1 LRRRLR
7 SAERRNDDAT
17 RLGSSRVKTPLSRV
31 SASLCSVTCRDQRR
45 PACFDLGFF
54 RAALLRLWVLRGA
67 LRPRLDTLCAVAA
80 ISDKPG
86 WAETGSSRV
95 GKGAMSNTF
104 RYLAFAASC
113 LLLAPIAA
121 AAQTYPSRQ
130 ITLIVP
136 FAPGGPADFLGRLV
150 GQKMGED
157 LGQQIVVDNRP
168 GANTII
174 GAQAVAKAAPDGYT
188 LLMAIDGT
196 LVMNPFLYTKLAY
209 DPFRDFVPVSLLA
222 LVPSALVGNIDIPVN
237 SIKELVDQE
246 KAKPGTFQIGISTPT
261 SQVNVGLLNMM
272 AGTNFGI
279 VPYRGGTT
287 QITGI
292 LAGDIPLGMES
303 INVARPLWRDKRL
316 KILGLVSAQR
326 LSLAP
331 EIATI
336 AETFPGY
343 DLGIW
348 QSIVTPAGTPG
359 AVVNVLH
366 AAIRKVLAMP
376 EVREKLLAA
385 GIEPASSATPQEF
398 AAFIRSQADTRAKVI
413 AAVGMKLD

>member
-1 LRRRLR
+1 MKIR
-7 SAERRNDDAT
+7 
-17 RLGSSRVKTPLSRV
+17 
-31 SASLCSVTCRDQRR
+31 
-45 PACFDLGFF
+45 
-54 RAALLRLWVLRGA
+54 W
-67 LRPRLDTLCAVAA
+67 
-80 ISDKPG
+80 
-86 WAETGSSRV
+86 
-95 GKGAMSNTF
+95 
-104 RYLAFAASC
+104 LAY
-113 LLLAPIAA
+113 AA
-121 AAQTYPSRQ
+121 AFLTFLTSAADAQTYPARQ
-130 ITLIVP
+130 ITLVVP
-136 FAPGGPADFLGRLV
+136 FAPGGPADFLGRLI
-150 GQKMGED
+150 GLKMSED

-196 LVMNPFLYTKLAY
+196 LVMNPFLYSKLAY
-209 DPFRDFVPVSLLA
+209 DPFKDFTPISLIA
-222 LVPSALVGNIDIPVN
+222 LVPSAVVGNINIPVN
-237 SIKELVDQE
+237 SIKELVEQE

-272 AGTNFGI
+272 AGTNFSM

-292 LAGDIPLGMES
+292 LAGDIPL
-303 INVARPLWRDKRL
+303 WRDKKV

-331 EIATI
+331 DIATI

-348 QSIVTPAGTPG
+348 QSIVAPAGTPRD
-359 AVVNVLH
+359 VVTKLH
-366 AAIRKVLAMP
+366 GSIRKVLAMP
-376 EVREKLLAA
+376 EVRDKLLTA
-385 GIEPASSATPQEF
+385 GIEPAISNTPEEF

-413 AAVGMKLD
+413 QAVGMKLD

>member
-1 LRRRLR
+1 MG
-7 SAERRNDDAT
+7 T
-17 RLGSSRVKTPLSRV
+17 V
-31 SASLCSVTCRDQRR
+31 
-45 PACFDLGFF
+45 
-54 RAALLRLWVLRGA
+54 RAALAA
-67 LRPRLDTLCAVAA
+67 LL
-80 ISDKPG
+80 
-86 WAETGSSRV
+86 
-95 GKGAMSNTF
+95 
-104 RYLAFAASC
+104 FA
-113 LLLAPIAA
+113 LLSIPA
-121 AAQTYPSRQ
+121 AAQPFPARS
-130 ITLIVP
+130 ITLVVP
-136 FAPGGPADFLGRLV
+136 FAPGGPADFLGRLI

-196 LVMNPFLYTKLAY
+196 LVMNPFLYSRLAY
-209 DPFRDFVPVSLLA
+209 DPFKDFAPVSLIA
-222 LVPSALVGNIDIPVN
+222 LVPSALVGNVKLAPDTL
-237 SIKELVDQE
+237 KELVERE

-261 SQVNVGLLNMM
+261 SQVNVGLLNQM
-272 AGTNFGI
+272 AGTDFQM

-303 INVARPLWRDKRL
+303 VNVSLPLWREKKV

-331 EIATI
+331 DIPTI

-348 QSIVTPAGTPG
+348 QSIVAPAGTPKEIV
-359 AVVNVLH
+359 ARLH
-366 AAIRKVLAMP
+366 RSISKVLAMP
-376 EVREKLLAA
+376 EVREKLTTA
-385 GIEPASSATPQEF
+385 GIEPAVSKSPEDF
-398 AAFIRSQADTRAKVI
+398 AEFIRSQAEVRAKVI
-413 AAVGMKLD
+413 KAVGLKLD

>member
-1 LRRRLR
+1 MKMSLAGLACAAAVLAV
-7 SAERRNDDAT
+7 S
-17 RLGSSRVKTPLSRV
+17 V
-31 SASLCSVTCRDQRR
+31 SAAIAQSY
-45 PACFDLGFF
+45 PA
-54 RAALLRLWVLRGA
+54 
-67 LRPRLDTLCAVAA
+67 
-80 ISDKPG
+80 
-86 WAETGSSRV
+86 
-95 GKGAMSNTF
+95 
-104 RYLAFAASC
+104 
-113 LLLAPIAA
+113 
-121 AAQTYPSRQ
+121 RQ
-130 ITLIVP
+130 ITLVVP
-136 FAPGGPADFLGRLV
+136 FAPGGPAGFLGRLF

-157 LGQQIVVDNRP
+157 LGQQVVIDNRP

-174 GAQAVAKAAPDGYT
+174 GAQAVAKAPPDGYT

-196 LVMNPFLYTKLAY
+196 LVMNPFLYSKLAY
-209 DPFRDFVPVSLLA
+209 DPFKDFVPVSLVA
-222 LVPSALVGNIDIPVN
+222 LVPSAVVGNVSIPVN

-272 AGTNFGI
+272 AGTNFTM

-303 INVARPLWRDKRL
+303 INVSLPLWRDNKL

-331 EIATI
+331 DIPTI

-348 QSIVTPAGTPG
+348 QSIVAPAGTPRE
-359 AVVNVLH
+359 VVSKLH
-366 AAIRKVLAMP
+366 GSIKKVLAMP
-376 EVREKLLAA
+376 EVRNKLLAA
-385 GIEPASSATPQEF
+385 SIEPARPEEF

-413 AAVGMKLD
+413 QAVGTKID

>member
-1 LRRRLR
+1 MAVT
-7 SAERRNDDAT
+7 STAT
-17 RLGSSRVKTPLSRV
+17 TVV
-31 SASLCSVTCRDQRR
+31 
-45 PACFDLGFF
+45 
-54 RAALLRLWVLRGA
+54 AL
-67 LRPRLDTLCAVAA
+67 
-80 ISDKPG
+80 
-86 WAETGSSRV
+86 
-95 GKGAMSNTF
+95 
-104 RYLAFAASC
+104 
-113 LLLAPIAA
+113 AA
-121 AAQTYPSRQ
+121 ACLSLAVPASAQTYPSRQ

-174 GAQAVAKAAPDGYT
+174 AAQAVAKAAPDGYT

-196 LVMNPFLYTKLAY
+196 LVMNPFLYSKLAY
-209 DPFRDFVPVSLLA
+209 DPFKDFVPVSLLA
-222 LVPSALVGNIDIPVN
+222 LVPSALVGNINVPVN
-237 SIKELVDQE
+237 SIKELVEQE

-272 AGTNFGI
+272 AGTNFGM

-292 LAGDIPLGMES
+292 LAGDIPFGMES
-303 INVARPLWRDKRL
+303 INVALPLWRDKRL

-331 EIATI
+331 EIPTI
-336 AETFPGY
+336 AESFPGY

-348 QSIVTPAGTPG
+348 QSIVAPAGTP
-359 AVVNVLH
+359 AAAVNVLH
-366 AAIRKVLAMP
+366 ASIRKVLAMP
-376 EVREKLLAA
+376 EIREKLLAA
-385 GIEPASSATPQEF
+385 GIEPASSETPQEF

-413 AAVGMKLD
+413 AAVGIKLD